1 LQEIIG
7 KNATLNMTPDEL
19 QHLIGKNATFG
30 ITPQDLQNIIYRNST
45 IDNSTN
51 LSFSRAGLGNLTDS
65 LSKFANQTDNS
76 TQENDSSLNLLYV
89 TCTIKKTDIGKFFEN
104 FSIPLS
110 DCKIN
115 E

>member
-1 LQEIIG
+1 MTPDELQQIIG
-7 KNATLNMTPDEL
+7 KNATFD
-19 QHLIGKNATFG
+19 
-30 ITPQDLQNIIYRNST
+30 ITPQELQDALYRNAT
-45 IDNSTN
+45 INDNPN
-51 LSFSRAGLGNLTDS
+51 LSFSSNDLGNLTGS
-65 LSKFANQTDNS
+65 LSRFVNQTDNT

-89 TCTIKKTDIGKFFEN
+89 TCTIKKMDIGKFFEN